1 MDLTNPPNIPPPELI
16 QPNLCSW
23 LMIPLVEV
31 QGLVKDYGSLRAVQE
46 VSFEVYPGDV
56 LGFLG
61 PNGAGKST
69 TLRML
74 LSLIRPTQGSIQI
87 FGKDLISNRTAI
99 LSKIG
104 CIIEKPDFY
113 KYLTARQNL
122 QLFARWS
129 PTHIPSSRISELLD
143 FVGLGS
149 RGNHR
154 VGGFSHGMR
163 QRLGLAQAL
172 LNNPDLIILD
182 EPTTGLDPQGII
194 EVRELILK
202 LKQETNK
209 TIILSSHLLSEIEL
223 IANRVVI
230 LNKGKALVQGEVSE
244 LVNASELLV
253 SIQVDNGLK
262 AQEALQQSR
271 FSGHE
276 ILLSNQ
282 EIQLKTSRQE
292 IPEILGIL
300 MDNGISIY
308 AVESKRK
315 LEDYFLK
322 LTSN

>member
-1 MDLTNPPNIPPPELI
+1 
-16 QPNLCSW
+16 
-23 LMIPLVEV
+23 
-31 QGLVKDYGSLRAVQE
+31 
-46 VSFEVYPGDV
+46 
-56 LGFLG
+56 
-61 PNGAGKST
+61 
-69 TLRML
+69 
-74 LSLIRPTQGSIQI
+74 
-87 FGKDLISNRTAI
+87 
-99 LSKIG
+99 
-104 CIIEKPDFY
+104 
-113 KYLTARQNL
+113 
-122 QLFARWS
+122 
-129 PTHIPSSRISELLD
+129 
-143 FVGLGS
+143 
-149 RGNHR
+149 
-154 VGGFSHGMR
+154 
-163 QRLGLAQAL
+163 
-172 LNNPDLIILD
+172 
-182 EPTTGLDPQGII
+182 
-194 EVRELILK
+194 VRELILK